1 LFSARKEVRR
11 EGEERMWDQMMSAGL
26 ETDYQYYSQMQRRVC
41 VEAMMSSRQAVR
53 KAEWTE

>member
-1 LFSARKEVRR
+1 
-11 EGEERMWDQMMSAGL
+11 MWDQMMSAGL